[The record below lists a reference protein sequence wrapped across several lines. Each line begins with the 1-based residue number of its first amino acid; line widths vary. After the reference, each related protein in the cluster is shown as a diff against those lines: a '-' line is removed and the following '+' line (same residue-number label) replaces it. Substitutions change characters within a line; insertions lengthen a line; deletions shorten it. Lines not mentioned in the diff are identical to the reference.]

1 MSAAAGGGP
10 IPVPTE
16 DEPSVLSVFQT
27 KYDEFLADI
36 RGTFPE
42 LAAGL
47 DTAAA
52 IPVAERHTRYYKEV
66 MKAHARP
73 AGPAA
78 GAGPLPAPGPVL
90 PGVTI
95 SADLWASAGETT
107 HRAVYEYLSILDL
120 CALYECAMGGDA
132 GEGAADADGENPFSK
147 EWADKVMREWR
158 GKLGSIDFKSMA
170 TKFTNLFGGES
181 GALPPLPEKFL
192 KGKLA
197 KLAEDMVREFKPED
211 FGLRPEDI
219 AAVEKD
225 PTRAFEILMGASGS
239 NPGMIQKAMARVGK
253 KLQEKVQ
260 RGELRPQELVAE
272 AEELMKEF
280 QTHPAFVEM
289 MESFRSA
296 FSFEDPD
303 LARETGR
310 DGEGRLAIAR
320 ARLRKKME
328 ARRGG
333 GAGAAGG
340 DKRL

>member
-10 IPVPTE
+10 TPVPTE
-16 DEPSVLSVFQT
+16 DDPSVLSVFQT
-27 KYDEFLADI
+27 KYDEFLIDI

-47 DTAAA
+47 DAAAA
-52 IPVAERHTRYYKEV
+52 IPVAERHTRYFKEV

-73 AGPAA
+73 ASATA
-78 GAGPLPAPGPVL
+78 LPAPGPVL
-90 PGVTI
+90 PGVSI
-95 SADLWASAGETT
+95 GADLWSSAGETT
-107 HRAVYEYLSILDL
+107 QRAVYEYLSILDL

-132 GEGAADADGENPFSK
+132 DAEGAADGENPFSK
-147 EWADKVMREWR
+147 EWADKVMRDWR

-170 TKFTNLFGGES
+170 SKFTNLFGGES

-303 LARETGR
+303 LARDSGR

-320 ARLRKKME
+320 ARLRKKLE
-328 ARRGG
+328 AKRGG
-333 GAGAAGG
+333 GAAGG
-340 DKRL
+340 GGRR

>member
-1 MSAAAGGGP
+1 MAAAAAGA
-10 IPVPTE
+10 PTE

-27 KYDEFLADI
+27 KYDEFLVDI

-47 DTAAA
+47 DAAAA
-52 IPVAERHTRYYKEV
+52 IPVAERHTRYFKEV

-73 AGPAA
+73 EAGA
-78 GAGPLPAPGPVL
+78 AGPLPAPGLVL
-90 PGVTI
+90 PGVSI
-95 SADLWASAGETT
+95 GADLWSSAGETT
-107 HRAVYEYLSILDL
+107 QRAVYEYLSILDL

-132 GEGAADADGENPFSK
+132 GDAAGGDGENPFSK
-147 EWADKVMREWR
+147 EWADKVMRDWR

-170 TKFTNLFGGES
+170 SKFTNLFGGES

-296 FSFEDPD
+296 FSSEDPD

-333 GAGAAGG
+333 GGGAGAAGG
-340 DKRL
+340 GRR